1 MINQAPIVRYTASV
15 CEIFFSDFRKKTFSA
30 ESVMIL
36 APEPN
41 DRSVS
46 LQDLNL
52 TVSPATIGPSTDL
65 RTGHVE
71 NFEPLRPLTSAAPM
85 E

>member
-1 MINQAPIVRYTASV
+1 MLLGSIEPAQRNI
-15 CEIFFSDFRKKTFSA
+15 
-30 ESVMIL
+30 VMIL

-52 TVSPATIGPSTDL
+52 TVSPATIGPSMDL

-71 NFEPLRPLTSAAPM
+71 NVEAVRPLTSGAPM